1 MLLVLVLMQM
11 AKETIYLCN
20 FRVSV
25 DGDWLCLQELT
36 DVQLDTSIYCPSEDG
51 GDPMTVERCNLLD
64 VFKLIIKELLDSSLS
79 HGRMLDDTHT
89 PLQQFFLIIE
99 HIFRHGIKPK
109 KGILRD
115 KRDFWEVLEQVEKFT
130 HEAKDITTSVREM
143 PHVKSP
149 LGRARAWIRLAL
161 MQKRLP
167 DYFRLLVEKRDDI
180 LCDFYEPGAM
190 MLEEESMIISGLLVG
205 LNVIDC
211 NIGIK
216 DEDLDQPMGLI
227 DFSLYLRETVDMEI
241 QSSSNPM
248 EMSHRSQQMAAIL
261 DQKNYL
267 EELNRHLNAT
277 VTNLQQKLEG
287 LQTANTL
294 MKEDMAIAKNN
305 ILQLQQE
312 NSIVRSEKEALLDE
326 HRKQMQTAQDD
337 IDTERA
343 AYHMSRQ
350 GLDTMYKDIQ
360 QRLRMEATGKQEL
373 EKDLEQEINAKRE
386 LEITLRLLEKDSKAK
401 QSQVNS
407 AKKELEGL
415 RNSNQELINKLQMT
429 ENASQDRNQY
439 VKQLEERVKWL
450 EEHSGSSGSDE
461 MKNKN

>member
-1 MLLVLVLMQM
+1 M

-36 DVQLDTSIYCPSEDG
+36 DVELDTSIYCPSDDG
-51 GDPMTVERCNLLD
+51 RDPLTIERCNLLD

-115 KRDFWEVLEQVEKFT
+115 KRDFWDVLEQVEKYT

-143 PHVKSP
+143 PNVKSP

-161 MQKRLP
+161 MQKKLP
-167 DYFRLLVEKRDDI
+167 DYFKLLVEKREEI
-180 LCDFYEPGAM
+180 LCDFYETGAI
-190 MLEEESMIISGLLVG
+190 MLEEEAAIISGLLVG

-216 DEDLDQPMGLI
+216 DEDLDQPMGVI
-227 DFSLYLRETVDMEI
+227 DFGLYLRDTTQMDT
-241 QSSSNPM
+241 QSPM
-248 EMSHRSQQMAAIL
+248 EMSHGSRQMAAIL

-277 VTNLQQKLEG
+277 VTNLQQKLES

-294 MKEDMAIAKNN
+294 MKEDIAIAKNN

-312 NSIVRSEKEALLDE
+312 NSVLRSEKEALLDE
-326 HRKQMQTAQDD
+326 HRKQLQTAQDD

-360 QRLRMEATGKQEL
+360 QRLQMEAIGKQEL
-373 EKDLEQEINAKRE
+373 EKELEQEISTKRE
-386 LEITLRLLEKDSKAK
+386 LEITLRLLEKDAKAK
-401 QSQVNS
+401 QTSMT
-407 AKKELEGL
+407 ATRKELDSL
-415 RNSNQELINKLQMT
+415 KLINQDLLSKLTLT
-429 ENASQDRNQY
+429 ESSLFETSE
-439 VKQLEERVKWL
+439 QLRHLKETV
-450 EEHSGSSGSDE
+450 
-461 MKNKN
+461 NKNTLSDKVVESKN